1 VSQLACARCPKALT
15 ASCCEV
21 KPHER
26 LATITWSDVERLR
39 AATGL
44 ELDDFAEWEWL
55 DADHV
60 QAWLHVNPVYRGYL
74 GPSPRRLTLKAVGGA
89 CVFLDRKSGCT
100 LSRDARP
107 TPCRIYPFEPGGRL
121 SVDRFD
127 ALEQARANVV
137 KGTAHACL
145 AVQESG
151 SFEELRRALDTSE
164 EEVQL
169 LADRLRTE
177 IRAHA
182 KTERAAA
189 LSAPLRPARRR

>member
-1 VSQLACARCPKALT
+1 M
-15 ASCCEV
+15 

-26 LATITWSDVERLR
+26 LATITWADAERLQ

-44 ELDDFAEWEWL
+44 DVEAFGEWEWL

-74 GPSPRRLTLKAVGGA
+74 GPSPRRLTLKAVSGA
-89 CVFLDRKSGCT
+89 CVFLDKKKGCT
-100 LSRDARP
+100 LAKEVRP

-121 SVDRFD
+121 SVERFD
-127 ALEQARANVV
+127 TVEAARAHVA

-151 SFEELRRALDTSE
+151 SFDELRRALLTTED
-164 EEVQL
+164 EVQM
-169 LADRLRTE
+169 LAERLRAE
-177 IRAHA
+177 VRAHA
-182 KTERAAA
+182 KTERAVA
-189 LSAPLRPARRR
+189 LEPPARRAGRR